1 MVMIASECYAN
12 LRCLCFFFF
21 YFFAAQGYGIQSPL
35 LIYLLSLKTQKSA
48 NRIACFSSFTSLK
61 HEGNEGT
68 LASSSD
74 RERAEITM

>member
-1 MVMIASECYAN
+1 MIASECYAN
-12 LRCLCFFFF
+12 LRCLCF
-21 YFFAAQGYGIQSPL
+21 FFAAQGYGIQSPL

>member
-1 MVMIASECYAN
+1 MLILGVFVF
-12 LRCLCFFFF
+12 LFLF
-21 YFFAAQGYGIQSPL
+21 FFAAQGYGIQSPL

-74 RERAEITM
+74 RESRNYNVKMSFQ

>member
-1 MVMIASECYAN
+1 MLILGAFVF
-12 LRCLCFFFF
+12 LFLF
-21 YFFAAQGYGIQSPL
+21 FFAAQGYGIQSPL